1 MERVRAN
8 VEQRWGKRAELS
20 STEVTLDFRAK
31 SGEEFGASC
40 LCARC
45 SHSQDISSSV
55 QPARSVHGTLAGFLR
70 ELGYSDIARFIQF
83 LLSCGSVDINAHI
96 AYA

>member
-40 LCARC
+40 LCE
-45 SHSQDISSSV
+45 V
-55 QPARSVHGTLAGFLR
+55 
-70 ELGYSDIARFIQF
+70 
-83 LLSCGSVDINAHI
+83 
-96 AYA
+96 